1 MPHIKPTFQCNVDI
15 FINLTNDMEYPRA
28 PTQKKKIVNALIWRW
43 SNHNFGPFPWWSS
56 KSHSE
61 WKLKRLFGPEFRF
74 PSSFNLI
81 WVQLAGVQAPNWD
94 GKEKGKWNVFVAF
107 VSLFWLLSLCLSFVF
122 VPGQIKRK
130 MKKRVGWRRA
140 GPMDG
145 RPLVAFT
152 RGRNWAPESQLKRRQ
167 PPKYSNH

>member
-1 MPHIKPTFQCNVDI
+1 MLI
-15 FINLTNDMEYPRA
+15 FLSRIYHLTNDMEYPRT
-28 PTQKKKIVNALIWRW
+28 PTQKRSKRPYLVLIQSQLWSIPMMVHIQNENIKTVVWSWVSFPLKFQPYLGAEFGYRRRIEMEKKKTNEMLLL
-43 SNHNFGPFPWWSS
+43 P
-56 KSHSE
+56 
-61 WKLKRLFGPEFRF
+61 LFLCSGFY
-74 PSSFNLI
+74 LC
-81 WVQLAGVQAPNWD
+81 
-94 GKEKGKWNVFVAF
+94 VF
-107 VSLFWLLSLCLSFVF
+107 LLSFVF